1 MAFAFPSDDWAAA
14 YREALNANPDYAT
27 TGKDWTHGAVAMV
40 VRADESIGIEEDVAV
55 LLDVHQG
62 VCRAATYTTAGQ
74 AREAAAF
81 VIESNYDFW
90 KTLIVQN
97 KDPMMAL
104 MQGKL
109 TLTKGKLPT
118 IIRHLEASKQLIA
131 SAQAVLTEFKR

>member
-1 MAFAFPSDDWAAA
+1 MAHAFPSDAWAAA
-14 YREALNANPDYAT
+14 YREALNANPDYAK

-40 VRADESIGIEEDVAV
+40 VRADESIGIGDDMAV
-55 LLDVHQG
+55 LIDVHGG
-62 VCRAATYTTAGQ
+62 VCRAATYTTAQ
-74 AREAAAF
+74 EARETAAF

-90 KTLIVQN
+90 KTLIIQN

-109 TLTKGKLPT
+109 ALTKGNLPT